1 MANKYYILKC
11 FTKGLKEKTVSGQLP
26 PGFLPPPLKIAPEDK
41 CSRQLPQWKIAPR
54 KKCSLTIAQCMITP
68 GKSFQR

>member
-26 PGFLPPPLKIAPEDK
+26 PGFLHATPPLKIAPEDK
-41 CSRQLPQWKIAPR
+41 CSTDSCPSGKLPPR
-54 KKCSLTIAQCMITP
+54 KNAP
-68 GKSFQR
+68 

>member
-26 PGFLPPPLKIAPEDK
+26 PGFLHAPPPLKIAPEDK
-41 CSRQLPQWKIAPR
+41 CSTASCPSGKLPPR
-54 KKCSLTIAQCMITP
+54 
-68 GKSFQR
+68 